1 MKVKNVNKIYKKNLE
16 NKVLILKKEIAIKL
30 LIFFLKI
37 INQIWF
43 LKEEFKRQKKQDT
56 KKKYFN

>member
-16 NKVLILKKEIAIKL
+16 NKILILKKEIAIKL